1 MELLINYVELDIFLF
16 RIKNNGRQW
25 DIVTFYELKKDSW
38 NWGNKF
44 WGNKIK
50 ARDKV
55 SYQIRYKLGYEI

>member
-1 MELLINYVELDIFLF
+1 MKLLINYLELDIFLF

-44 WGNKIK
+44 WDNKIEV
-50 ARDKV
+50 RDKV
-55 SYQIRYKLGYEI
+55 SYQIR